1 MVESNAFFEITAI
14 LSLAALLGII
24 GQKLRQPLIIMF
36 LATGILAGPSCFG
49 IIKSYGQIEL
59 LAHIGIAL
67 LLFIVG
73 LKLDLNL
80 IRTTGPVALITGL
93 GQIIFT
99 SLFGFL
105 IAIAIGMSNVGA
117 AYIAVALTFS
127 STIIIVKILSDKK
140 EIDSLHGQIAVGI
153 LIVQDIAVI
162 LMLVALTT
170 FGTKME
176 GNGSALTVSLV
187 IALKAIGFL
196 GAVALLMKYALP
208 WLAKKLAQSQE
219 MLTLFA
225 IAWAVFLGAAGD
237 LLGLNKEVGA
247 FLAGVSLASS
257 GYRDSISARLTSLRD
272 FLLLFFFIDL
282 GARMDWSIVGDDAWK
297 TVLLSLFVLFGKPII
312 TIAIMGAM
320 GYRRRTGTM
329 TGLSIAQIS
338 EFSLIIAALGVS
350 LGHIT
355 PQLMGVITIVGVT
368 TIFASSYMIL
378 YSGQIYRLISG
389 VLKIFERRNPYRESS
404 SDSLKKTPS
413 VDVILLGLGS
423 YGSGIAEYLL
433 QRNKSIIGVDFDPI
447 LLEKWR
453 SRGISVLYGDMAD
466 PEIHERLPLN
476 KARWIVSSVRS
487 KDLNL
492 TIAHLL
498 RRRGHSGRLALTA
511 VNQQEAD
518 LFEKNGAQIIFRP
531 FRDAAEQAVDS
542 LTHAMDVLP
551 EQIDWPIAFRE
562 VRIRSGAAFAG
573 KTVRNIPLRSLT
585 GVSILAVSRAGRV
598 HFDLEPDFQIYPGD
612 RLVVMGHP
620 EDLRHAETLLNQLYI
635 SEDADNMDRFK
646 ISEVA
651 VARDSSRSGRTLK
664 ELQFRQKHGVTVV
677 GIRRGG
683 KQIATPSPDQIL
695 HGGDH
700 LIVIGIVKAVEK
712 LKENEPL

>member
-1 MVESNAFFEITAI
+1 MTESSTFFEITAI

-24 GQKLRQPLIIMF
+24 GQRLRQPLIIMF
-36 LATGILAGPSCFG
+36 LATGILAGPSGFG
-49 IIKSYGQIEL
+49 IIRSYSQIEL

-80 IRTTGPVALITGL
+80 IRSTGPVAVVAGL

-99 SLFGFL
+99 ALLGFL
-105 IAIAIGMSNVGA
+105 IALAIGMSNVSA
-117 AYIAVALTFS
+117 IYIAAALTFS

-140 EIDSLHGQIAVGI
+140 EIDSLHGQIAIGI
-153 LIVQDIAVI
+153 LIVQDIAAI
-162 LMLVALTT
+162 LAMVALTT
-170 FGTKME
+170 FGAKADE
-176 GNGSALTVSLV
+176 NGSVLSVALL

-196 GAVALLMKYALP
+196 GAVALLMKYVLP
-208 WLAKKLAQSQE
+208 GLTKRLAKSQE

-225 IAWAVFLGAAGD
+225 IAWAVFLGAAGV

-247 FLAGVSLASS
+247 FLAGVSLAST

-282 GARMDWSIVGDDAWK
+282 GARLNLSAIGSDVWIA
-297 TVLLSLFVLFGKPII
+297 VLFSLFVLIGKPVI

-320 GYRRRTGTM
+320 GYRRRTGAM
-329 TGLSIAQIS
+329 TGISIAQIS
-338 EFSLIIAALGVS
+338 EFSLILAALGLS

-355 PQLMGVITIVGVT
+355 PQAMGIITLVGVA
-368 TIFASSYMIL
+368 TIFASSYMIMF
-378 YSGQIYRLISG
+378 SGQIYKFISG
-389 VLKIFERRNPYRESS
+389 FLKIFERRNPYREAAG
-404 SDSLKKTPS
+404 DSLKKMPS

-433 QRNKSIIGVDFDPI
+433 QRNKTMIGVDFDPL

-453 SRGISVLYGDMAD
+453 SRGVPVLYGDMAD

-476 KARWIVSSVRS
+476 KSRWIVSSVRS
-487 KDLNL
+487 KELNMTL
-492 TIAHLL
+492 INLL
-498 RRRGHSGRLALTA
+498 RRRGHSGKVALTA
-511 VNQQEAD
+511 INQEEAD
-518 LFEKNGAQIIFRP
+518 LFEKHGAQIVFRP

-542 LTHAMDVLP
+542 LAHAMDVLP

-562 VRIRSGAAFAG
+562 VRIRTGAAFAG

-585 GVSILAVSRAGRV
+585 GVSILAVSRAGKV
-598 HFDLEPDFQIYPGD
+598 HFDPEPDFQIYPGD

-620 EDLRHAETLLNQLYI
+620 EDLRHAETLLNQHNV
-635 SEDADNMDRFK
+635 SEDADVMDRFE
-646 ISEVA
+646 IGEIVVGDNSN
-651 VARDSSRSGRTLK
+651 RSGRTLK
-664 ELQFRQKHGVTVV
+664 ELEFRQKHNVTVV

-683 KQIATPSPDQIL
+683 KQITALNPDQVL
-695 HGGDH
+695 HSRDH
-700 LIVIGIVKAVEK
+700 LIVIGITKAVEK